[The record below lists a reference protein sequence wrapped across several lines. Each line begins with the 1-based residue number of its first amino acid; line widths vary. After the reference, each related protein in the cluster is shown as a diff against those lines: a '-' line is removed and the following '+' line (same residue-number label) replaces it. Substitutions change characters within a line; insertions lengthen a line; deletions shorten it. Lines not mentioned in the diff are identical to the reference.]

1 MSIVSLQN
9 ASFDFGRERIL
20 HEASLSI
27 FAGVKSALVGDNGA
41 GKSTLFSLLTGDL
54 PLHGG
59 TRQVAT
65 RAVIRLLRQETTFD
79 SGQTGGEAL
88 YDSVLGAAFAPELAL
103 EDELARAATALEG
116 APPDAWEEL
125 ARRQGR
131 LQAEYERLAGYSC
144 RARLESALHGL
155 GLPPDLWSRSLGTL
169 SGGERRRAALAAVLL
184 AGGDLLLLDE
194 PTNHLDL
201 DACEW
206 LEEFLLRLP
215 CAMIL
220 VSHDRFFLDRVAA
233 QTLHLSRG
241 RLTTYSGNYT
251 FFTRARG
258 EQARQALTAWSRQ
271 RDRIRGT
278 EDFIRRNLAGQK
290 TKQAQSRRKLL
301 AREERLERPPGE
313 DGGFAMRLVPRR
325 ESGGLTF
332 EVEELSRGF
341 DSRPLWT
348 GLDLLVTRGERLGIV
363 GPNGCGK
370 STLLRLLAG
379 LDLPD
384 RGGVKIGHH
393 VDLGY
398 YDQHLRTVSDARTVL
413 EEMAHAAPAATVGEL
428 RGFLAAFGF
437 GPDAFDRPVGALS
450 GGERGRLALMRLIKE
465 GHNTLLLDEPTNH
478 LDVHACEALEEA
490 LAGFA
495 GTLIVVSHDRRFLD
509 RVVQRLAVF
518 TPDPT
523 GAAGSRVELFPGNYA
538 QWRERQAALAAGS
551 PAAAPGI
558 GERGGAARPRGAG
571 GAPVDTFGASGA
583 AEAPLSK
590 NERTRRLLW
599 IAEAEAEI
607 GRLEQRRDEVTTEL
621 AQPRLAPGHVR
632 ELSERLTETE
642 AALAERL
649 ARWEQW
655 GREIEGATDG

>member
-20 HEASLSI
+20 HEANLSV

-41 GKSTLFSLLTGDL
+41 GKSTLLSLITGDL

-59 TRQVAT
+59 ARQVAT

-79 SGQTGGEAL
+79 PGLAGGAAL

-103 EDELARAATALEG
+103 EAELARVAAALEA

-125 ARRQGR
+125 VLRQGR
-131 LQAEYERLAGYSC
+131 LQAEYERLAGYGC
-144 RARLESALHGL
+144 RARLESALQGL
-155 GLPPDLWSRSLGTL
+155 GLPPDLWPRSLGSL
-169 SGGERRRAALAAVLL
+169 SGGERRRAALASVLL

-215 CAMIL
+215 CATIL
-220 VSHDRFFLDRVAA
+220 VSHDRFFLDRVAT

-258 EQARQALTAWSRQ
+258 EQERAAQTAWSRQ
-271 RDRIRGT
+271 QERIRGT

-301 AREERLERPPGE
+301 AREERLERPPGDE
-313 DGGFAMRLVPRR
+313 ETFAMRLVPRR

-341 DSRPLWT
+341 GGRPLWA
-348 GLDLLVTRGERLGIV
+348 GLDLLVTRGDRLGIV

-384 RGGVKIGHH
+384 RGGVKVGHH

-413 EEMAHAAPAATVGEL
+413 EEMAHADPGAAVGEL

-478 LDVHACEALEEA
+478 LDVRACEALEEA

-509 RVVQRLAVF
+509 RVAQRLAVF
-518 TPDPT
+518 VPDPT
-523 GAAGSRVELFPGNYA
+523 GAAGSRVELFAGSYA
-538 QWRERQAALAAGS
+538 QWRERQAELAAARG
-551 PAAAPGI
+551 GE
-558 GERGGAARPRGAG
+558 ERGGGGARARGAE
-571 GAPVDTFGASGA
+571 GAPADASGASGA
-583 AEAPLSK
+583 AATALSK
-590 NERTRRLLW
+590 NERTRRLRW

-607 GRLEQRRDEVTTEL
+607 GRLEGRRDDVMAEL
-621 AQPRLAPGHVR
+621 ARPRLAPGRVR
-632 ELSERLTETE
+632 ELSALLAETE

-649 ARWEQW
+649 ALWEQW

>member
-20 HEASLSI
+20 HEANLSI
-27 FAGVKSALVGDNGA
+27 FPGVKSALVGDNGA
-41 GKSTLFSLLTGDL
+41 GKSTLLSLLTGEL

-59 TRQVAT
+59 TRQVAA

-79 SGQTGGEAL
+79 AGRAGEETL
-88 YDSVLGAAFAPELAL
+88 YDSVLGAAYAPELAL
-103 EDELARAATALEG
+103 EAELAQVAAALV
-116 APPDAWEEL
+116 AARPDTWEEL
-125 ARRQGR
+125 ALRQGR
-131 LQAEYERLAGYSC
+131 LQAEYERLAGYTC

-155 GLPPDLWSRSLGTL
+155 GLPPALWGRTLGTL

-215 CAMIL
+215 CATVL
-220 VSHDRFFLDRVAA
+220 VSHDRYFLDRVATR
-233 QTLHLSRG
+233 TLYLSRG
-241 RLTTYSGNYT
+241 RLTAYSGNYT

-258 EQARQALTAWSRQ
+258 EQERQELTAWSRQ
-271 RDRIRGT
+271 QERIRGT

-313 DGGFAMRLVPRR
+313 EGAFAMRLVPRR

-332 EVEELSRGF
+332 EVEGLARGF
-341 DSRPLWT
+341 GDRPLWS
-348 GLDLLVTRGERLGIV
+348 GLDLLVARGDRLGIV

-413 EEMAHAAPAATVGEL
+413 EEMAHADPAATVGEL

-478 LDVHACEALEEA
+478 LDVRACEALEAA

-509 RVVQRLAVF
+509 RVAQRLAVF
-518 TPDPT
+518 VPDPT
-523 GAAGSRVELFPGNYA
+523 GAAGSRVELFAGSYA
-538 QWRERQAALAAGS
+538 QWREWQAELAARA
-551 PAAAPGI
+551 PAAA
-558 GERGGAARPRGAG
+558 RGGEERSGG
-571 GAPVDTFGASGA
+571 GARARGVEGTPAGSSGA
-583 AEAPLSK
+583 AAALSK
-590 NERTRRLLW
+590 NERTRRLRW

-607 GRLEQRRDEVTTEL
+607 GRLESRRDDVTAEL
-621 AQPRLAPGHVR
+621 AQPRLAPGRVR
-632 ELSERLTETE
+632 ELSALLAETE

-649 ARWEQW
+649 ALWEQW